1 MSLPRS
7 TPTRR
12 TARAAALAL
21 CCWFAIV
28 AAGGT
33 AGAAPEGGVFQPD
46 LRVSANGT
54 TFVGNDVYNGGRSQA
69 VVRRAAP
76 RTTASF
82 RVGLQIDPPVSPEDI
97 SDITLTGCGAGN
109 SHFRVRY
116 YLSTSPRVDVTSDVL
131 DGGYVVDTSISG
143 ADVILTEPLAMP
155 FEVAIKVKP
164 AAPAEAEF
172 SCKLR
177 AETLSAADTVK
188 VTVRRR

>member
-1 MSLPRS
+1 M
-7 TPTRR
+7 RR
-12 TARAAALAL
+12 TLRTTALAVL
-21 CCWFAIV
+21 VTLATV

-33 AGAAPEGGVFQPD
+33 AGADPEGGVFQPD

-54 TFVGNDVYNGGRSQA
+54 TFVGNDVYNGGRGQA
-69 VVRRAAP
+69 VTRRAAP

-97 SDITLTGCGAGN
+97 SDITLTGCGTGN

-116 YLSTSPRVDVTSDVL
+116 YLSTAPRVDLTSDVV
-131 DGGYVVDTSISG
+131 DGGFVIDTSISG
-143 ADVILTEPLAMP
+143 ADVLLTEPSAMP

-164 AAPAEAEF
+164 SAPPGAEF
-172 SCKLR
+172 SCKIR
-177 AETLSAADTVK
+177 AETLTAADTVK